1 VSLAPLERRVAEEVE
16 RRRPDLV
23 GLLAT
28 LVGFD
33 TRAPGPDLAPRD
45 EASLQEHLAA
55 RLRAAGL
62 AVEVWEPDAAALPA
76 SGYPIPAGH
85 HFHGRPQLVA
95 RRAGSGGGRS
105 LLLNGHIDVVT
116 PEPRA
121 RWTTDPFGAAV
132 RAGRLYGRGACDMK
146 GGVAA
151 MVVAVEVLAAL
162 EVPLRGDLLVNT
174 VTDEESTAAGSL
186 ASVAHGVRADGAI
199 IPEPTALTAWLGTR
213 GSLMPEIAV
222 EGRAGHAGF
231 PHEHW
236 TAGGPVNAIEKAQV
250 VLAALQALRDE
261 WRDRPDAQH
270 PYLRTGT
277 IVPTSLDAG
286 QWIVSYPALA
296 TLRCHVQYLP
306 GQAAADGTG
315 GPVVREIEERVR
327 AAAAADPW
335 LAAHPP
341 RFTWHGDVPAAF
353 VAPGE
358 PIAATALD
366 TMAAFGLERTIAGR
380 TTWFDGA
387 TFTRAGTPAI
397 AFGPGAIAQAHAVD
411 EHVPLDEVVRAAQ
424 VLAVAAMRFCG
435 AGAGAA

>member
-1 VSLAPLERRVAEEVE
+1 VTLAPLERRVAEEVE
-16 RRRPDLV
+16 RRRTELV
-23 GLLAT
+23 DLLAT
-28 LVGFD
+28 LVRFD
-33 TRAPGPDLAPRD
+33 TRAPGPDLAARD
-45 EASLQEHLAA
+45 EAALQEHLAA
-55 RLRAAGL
+55 RLRAAGF
-62 AVEVWEPDAAALPA
+62 AVELWEPDVASLPP
-76 SGYPIPAGH
+76 SGYPIPDDH
-85 HFHGRPQLVA
+85 HFRGRPQLVA
-95 RRAGSGGGRS
+95 RRGGTGRGRS
-105 LLLNGHIDVVT
+105 LLFNGHIDVVT
-116 PEPRA
+116 PEPVE
-121 RWTTDPFGAAV
+121 RWTTDPFGGAV
-132 RAGRLYGRGACDMK
+132 RGGRLYGRGACDMK
-146 GGVAA
+146 AGVAA
-151 MVVAVEVLAAL
+151 MVTAAEVLAAL
-162 EVPLRGDLLVNT
+162 DVPLRGDLLVNT

-186 ASVAHGVRADGAI
+186 AAVAHGVRADGAI

-236 TAGGPVNAIEKAQV
+236 TAGGPVNAIEKLQV
-250 VLAALQALRDE
+250 VLAALQALREE

-277 IVPTSLDAG
+277 IVPTSVEAG
-286 QWIVSYPALA
+286 QWIVSYPATA

-315 GPVVREIEERVR
+315 GRVVHEIEERVR

-353 VAPGE
+353 VAPEE

-366 TMAAFGLERTIAGR
+366 TMAAFGLEPAIAAR

-387 TFTRAGTPAI
+387 TFTHAGTPAI
-397 AFGPGAIAQAHAVD
+397 AFGPGAIAHAHAVD
-411 EHVPLDEVVRAAQ
+411 EHVPVDEVVRAAQ
-424 VLAVAAMRFCG
+424 VLAVTAMRFCG
-435 AGAGAA
+435 VGE

>member
-1 VSLAPLERRVAEEVE
+1 VTLAPAERRVVEEIG
-16 RRRPDLV
+16 RRRGALV
-23 GLLAT
+23 DLLAT

-33 TRAPGPDLAPRD
+33 TRVPGPDLVARD
-45 EASLQEHLAA
+45 EAALQAHLAE
-55 RLRAAGL
+55 RLRAAGFE
-62 AVEVWEPDAAALPA
+62 VELWEPDVAALPV

-85 HFHGRPQLVA
+85 HFRGRPQLVA
-95 RRAGSGGGRS
+95 RRAGTGGGRS

-116 PEPRA
+116 PEPVD
-121 RWTTDPFGAAV
+121 RWTTAPFGGAV
-132 RAGRLYGRGACDMK
+132 RDGRLYGRGACDMK

-151 MVVAVEVLAAL
+151 MVGAAEAL
-162 EVPLRGDLLVNT
+162 GMLDVPLRGDLIVNT

-213 GSLMPEIAV
+213 GSLMPEITV

-236 TAGGPVNAIEKAQV
+236 TAGGPVNAIEKTQL
-250 VLAALQALRDE
+250 VLAALQALREE
-261 WRDRPDAQH
+261 WRDRPDARH
-270 PYLRTGT
+270 PVLRTGT
-277 IVPTSLDAG
+277 IVPTGFDAG
-286 QWIVSYPALA
+286 QWVVSYPASA
-296 TLRCHVQYLP
+296 TVRCHVQYLP

-315 GPVVREIEERVR
+315 GPVIGEIEDRVR

-341 RFTWHGDVPAAF
+341 SFAWHGDVPAAF
-353 VAPGE
+353 VPPE
-358 PIAATALD
+358 DPIAATTLD
-366 TMAAFGLERTIAGR
+366 TMAALGLERTVASR

-411 EHVPLDEVVRAAQ
+411 EYVPIDDVVRTAQ
-424 VLAVAAMRFCG
+424 LLAVAAMRFCG
-435 AGAGAA
+435 TSA